1 MTGVARMEQDSL
13 VAPLKLLAQ
22 QCLRISPELN
32 QLYLDQMAII
42 GHLNAQNLLK
52 IQQDQHRI
60 ELLNGLFY
68 IQFHTPQALDSG
80 VAPALVE
87 SHFSFQEFKAEA
99 LEEFFFQDLYF
110 LTGDLKPQHSLYL
123 RDKAKQLRKLILHQV
138 YAWVNGPERVSAFLQ
153 HMSIVQ
159 ADIIDH
165 QLMKAGLNTTPV
177 MQHFI
182 LDRQDIPQQLLH
194 SLQQV
199 FSLEFLQQDEFLSI
213 QSLMDSLDEFCFSAA
228 QFLHPATFRIISL
241 SFEERFNL
249 HELNDHTDDI
259 RLLYRHAEE
268 QSNLLGFVRLMNR
281 EVWHRDDLLSKRNF
295 LENYPYLWQKKV
307 ARLPLFDC
315 NRAVNWLFKQPA
327 EVLDW
332 ISNNIQH
339 SSVRV
344 AVTALSFVD
353 SHHIHP
359 QIILATLQYFQ
370 YVSARLFI
378 HSLHEYAIQHDWF
391 QHKHNQAVVLKGTRQ
406 AIDDQRI
413 AITPSILY
421 LDEWMELLRNV
432 VKMDDQLTKKVYLGL
447 SRVMQAYIQHL
458 YKITVHLPVEVLAYI
473 QPNSQQDRDF
483 YNVLQ
488 RYRIPFTEFRQLFY
502 LHSGHVRESVFDS
515 YVRDYLVEYFS
526 SHNEIPK
533 NLSWSGLFVQA
544 VTWHDQIQKQEII
557 AKLKKDFTLA
567 TWSPRTRVSFLL
579 YFNWR
584 FEELKTLDR
593 ILEETKIFRNCLAA
607 SYAQQIIEGA
617 YVAFR
622 MSHPDVHLPLI
633 LGCQWVNGQ
642 LIFDQLEYPNN
653 QKAEAE
659 YSNIARHFI
668 NWLNLQ
674 T

>member
-1 MTGVARMEQDSL
+1 MEQDSL
-13 VAPLKLLAQ
+13 VAPLTLLAQ

-32 QLYLDQMAII
+32 QLYLDQMAMI
-42 GHLNAQNLLK
+42 GHLNAQNLIK

-60 ELLNGLFY
+60 ELLDGLFH
-68 IQFHTPQALDSG
+68 IQFHTPRALDSG
-80 VAPALVE
+80 TVPALLD
-87 SHFSFQEFKAEA
+87 SHFYFQQCQAEA
-99 LEEFFFQDLYF
+99 LEEFFLQDIYF

-123 RDKAKQLRKLILHQV
+123 RDKAKQLRQLILAQV
-138 YAWVNGPERVSAFLQ
+138 YAWANGPERVFEFLRQ
-153 HMSIVQ
+153 MSVVQ
-159 ADIIDH
+159 AEIVDQ
-165 QLMKAGLNTTPV
+165 QLIKVGLYATPV
-177 MQHFI
+177 MQNFV
-182 LDRQDIPQQLLH
+182 QDEQEIPQQILK
-194 SLQQV
+194 SLQQA
-199 FSLEFLQQDEFLSI
+199 FSLECLQQDEFLSI

-228 QFLHPATFRIISL
+228 QFLPPVMFRIMSL

-281 EVWHRDDLLSKRNF
+281 DVWHRDDLLSKRNF
-295 LENYPYLWQKKV
+295 LENHPYLWQKKV

-315 NRAVNWLFKQPA
+315 HRAVNWLFKQPA

-332 ISNNIQH
+332 VSSNIQH

-378 HSLHEYAIQHDWF
+378 HSMHEYAIQHDWF
-391 QHKHNQAVVLKGTRQ
+391 QHSYNQAVVLKGTRQ
-406 AIDDQRI
+406 SLNDQRI
-413 AITPSILY
+413 AISPSILY

-432 VKMDDQLTKKVYLGL
+432 VNMDDQLTKKVHLNL
-447 SRVMQAYIQHL
+447 SRVMQAYMQHL
-458 YKITVHLPVEVLAYI
+458 YKITLHLPEELLTYI
-473 QPNSQQDRDF
+473 QPHSQQNRDF
-483 YNVLQ
+483 YNVLH

-502 LHSGHVRESVFDS
+502 LQSGHVRESLFDS

-526 SHNEIPK
+526 SHTEIPK
-533 NLSWSGLFVQA
+533 NLSWTSLFNQA
-544 VTWHDQIQKQEII
+544 VVWHDQIQKQEMI
-557 AKLKKDFTLA
+557 AKLKKQFALVNWTPI
-567 TWSPRTRVSFLL
+567 TQVSFLL

-593 ILEETKIFRNCLAA
+593 ILEESKIFRNCLAA
-607 SYAQQIIEGA
+607 SYAQQIVEGQ

-622 MSHPDVHLPLI
+622 MSHPAVRLPLI
-633 LGCQWVNGQ
+633 LGCQLINGQ
-642 LIFDQLEYPNN
+642 VIFDQLEYPNN

-659 YSNIARHFI
+659 YSNIAMHFI

-674 T
+674 A

>member
-1 MTGVARMEQDSL
+1 MEQESL
-13 VAPLKLLAQ
+13 VASLRLLAQ

-42 GHLNAQNLLK
+42 GHLNAQNLIK
-52 IQQDQHRI
+52 IQQDQCRI
-60 ELLNGLFY
+60 ELLDGLFY
-68 IQFHTPQALDSG
+68 IQFHTPYALDSG
-80 VAPALVE
+80 AAPALVD
-87 SHFSFQEFKAEA
+87 SHFYFQQCKAEA
-99 LEEFFFQDLYF
+99 LEEFFLQDIYF

-123 RDKAKQLRKLILHQV
+123 RDKAKQLRQLILAQV
-138 YAWVNGPERVSAFLQ
+138 YAWVNGLERVSEFLQ
-153 HMSIVQ
+153 QMSIVQ
-159 ADIIDH
+159 AEIIDQ
-165 QLMKAGLNTTPV
+165 QLIKAGLYTAPV
-177 MQHFI
+177 MQNFI
-182 LDRQDIPQQLLH
+182 QDEQEIPQQTLE
-194 SLQQV
+194 SLQQA
-199 FSLEFLQQDEFLSI
+199 FSLECLQQDEFLSI

-228 QFLHPATFRIISL
+228 QFLPPALFRIMSL

-249 HELNDHTDDI
+249 HELNDHADDI
-259 RLLYRHAEE
+259 CLLYRHAEE

-281 EVWHRDDLLSKRNF
+281 DVWHRDDLLSKRNF
-295 LENYPYLWQKKV
+295 LENHPYLWQKKV

-315 NRAVNWLFKQPA
+315 HRAVNWIFKQPA

-378 HSLHEYAIQHDWF
+378 HSMHEYAIQHDWF
-391 QHKHNQAVVLKGTRQ
+391 QHQYNQAVVLKGTRQ
-406 AIDDQRI
+406 SIEDQRI
-413 AITPSILY
+413 AISPSILY

-432 VKMDDQLTKKVYLGL
+432 VKMDDQLTKKVYLNL
-447 SRVMQAYIQHL
+447 SRMMQAYMQHL
-458 YKITVHLPVEVLAYI
+458 YKITAHLPDEVLVYI
-473 QPNSQQDRDF
+473 QPQSQQNRDF
-483 YNVLQ
+483 YNVLH

-502 LHSGHVRESVFDS
+502 LQSGHVRESLFDS

-526 SHNEIPK
+526 SHTEIPK
-533 NLSWSGLFVQA
+533 NLSWTSLFNQA
-544 VTWHDQIQKQEII
+544 VVWHDQVQKQEMI
-557 AKLKKDFTLA
+557 AKLKKQFALVNWTPI
-567 TWSPRTRVSFLL
+567 TQVSFLL

-593 ILEETKIFRNCLAA
+593 ILEESKIFRNCLAA
-607 SYAQQIIEGA
+607 SYAQQILEGQ

-622 MSHPDVHLPLI
+622 MSHPAVRLPLI
-633 LGCQWVNGQ
+633 LGCQLVNGQ
-642 LIFDQLEYPNN
+642 VIFDQLEYPNN

-659 YSNIARHFI
+659 YSNIAMHFI

-674 T
+674 A

>member
-1 MTGVARMEQDSL
+1 MEQESL
-13 VAPLKLLAQ
+13 VASLRLLAQ

-42 GHLNAQNLLK
+42 GHLNAQNLIK
-52 IQQDQHRI
+52 IQQDQCRI
-60 ELLNGLFY
+60 ELLDGLFY
-68 IQFHTPQALDSG
+68 IQFHTPYALDSG
-80 VAPALVE
+80 AAPALVD
-87 SHFSFQEFKAEA
+87 SHFYFQQCKAEA
-99 LEEFFFQDLYF
+99 LEEFFLQDIYF

-123 RDKAKQLRKLILHQV
+123 RDKAKQLRQLILAQV
-138 YAWVNGPERVSAFLQ
+138 YAWVNGLERVSEFLQ
-153 HMSIVQ
+153 QMSIVQ
-159 ADIIDH
+159 AEIIDQ
-165 QLMKAGLNTTPV
+165 QLIKAGLYTAPV
-177 MQHFI
+177 MQNFI
-182 LDRQDIPQQLLH
+182 QDEQEIPQQTLE
-194 SLQQV
+194 SLQQA
-199 FSLEFLQQDEFLSI
+199 FSLECLQQDEFLSI

-228 QFLHPATFRIISL
+228 QFLPPALFRIMSL

-259 RLLYRHAEE
+259 CLLYRHAEE

-281 EVWHRDDLLSKRNF
+281 DVWHRDDLLSKRNF
-295 LENYPYLWQKKV
+295 LENHPYLWQKKV

-315 NRAVNWLFKQPA
+315 HRAVNWIFKQPA

-378 HSLHEYAIQHDWF
+378 HSMHEYAIQHDWF
-391 QHKHNQAVVLKGTRQ
+391 QHQYNQAVVLKGTRQ
-406 AIDDQRI
+406 SIEDQRI
-413 AITPSILY
+413 AISPSILY

-432 VKMDDQLTKKVYLGL
+432 VKMDDQLTKKVYLNL
-447 SRVMQAYIQHL
+447 SRMMQAYMQHL
-458 YKITVHLPVEVLAYI
+458 YKITAHLPDEVLVYI
-473 QPNSQQDRDF
+473 QPQSQQNRDF
-483 YNVLQ
+483 YNVLH

-502 LHSGHVRESVFDS
+502 LQSGHVRESLFDS

-526 SHNEIPK
+526 SHTEIPK
-533 NLSWSGLFVQA
+533 NLSWTSLFNQA
-544 VTWHDQIQKQEII
+544 VVWHDQIQKQEMI
-557 AKLKKDFTLA
+557 AKLKKQFALVNWTPI
-567 TWSPRTRVSFLL
+567 TQVSFLL

-593 ILEETKIFRNCLAA
+593 ILEESKIFRNCLAA
-607 SYAQQIIEGA
+607 SYAQQILEGQ

-622 MSHPDVHLPLI
+622 MSHPAVRLPLI
-633 LGCQWVNGQ
+633 LGCQLVNGQ
-642 LIFDQLEYPNN
+642 VIFDQLEYPNN

-659 YSNIARHFI
+659 YSNIAMHFI

-674 T
+674 A

>member
-1 MTGVARMEQDSL
+1 MEQESL
-13 VAPLKLLAQ
+13 VASLRLLAQ

-32 QLYLDQMAII
+32 QLYLDQMAMI
-42 GHLNAQNLLK
+42 GHLNAQNLIK

-60 ELLNGLFY
+60 ELVDGLFH
-68 IQFHTPQALDSG
+68 IQFHAPRALDFGTTS
-80 VAPALVE
+80 ALLD
-87 SHFSFQEFKAEA
+87 SHFYFQQLKAEA
-99 LEEFFFQDLYF
+99 LEEFFLQDIYF

-123 RDKAKQLRKLILHQV
+123 RDKAKQLRQLILAQV
-138 YAWVNGPERVSAFLQ
+138 YAWVNGPERVFEFLQ
-153 HMSIVQ
+153 KMSIVQ
-159 ADIIDH
+159 AEIVDQ
-165 QLMKAGLNTTPV
+165 QLIKAGLYITPV
-177 MQHFI
+177 MQNFV
-182 LDRQDIPQQLLH
+182 QDEQEIPQQILER
-194 SLQQV
+194 LQQA
-199 FSLEFLQQDEFLSI
+199 FSLECLQQDEFLSI

-228 QFLHPATFRIISL
+228 QFLPPAMFRIMSL

-259 RLLYRHAEE
+259 CLLYRHAEE

-281 EVWHRDDLLSKRNF
+281 DVWHRDDLLSKRNF

-315 NRAVNWLFKQPA
+315 HRAVNWIFKQPA

-378 HSLHEYAIQHDWF
+378 HSMHEYAIQHDWF
-391 QHKHNQAVVLKGTRQ
+391 QHQHNQAVVLKGTRQ
-406 AIDDQRI
+406 SIEDQRI
-413 AITPSILY
+413 AISPSILY

-432 VKMDDQLTKKVYLGL
+432 VKMDDQLTKKVYLNL
-447 SRVMQAYIQHL
+447 SRMMQAYMQHL
-458 YKITVHLPVEVLAYI
+458 YKITAHLPDEVLVYI
-473 QPNSQQDRDF
+473 QPQSQQNRDF
-483 YNVLQ
+483 YNVLH

-502 LHSGHVRESVFDS
+502 LQSGHVRESLFDS

-526 SHNEIPK
+526 SHTEIPK
-533 NLSWSGLFVQA
+533 NLSWTSLFNQA
-544 VTWHDQIQKQEII
+544 VVWHDQVQKQEMI
-557 AKLKKDFTLA
+557 AKLKKQFALVNWTPI
-567 TWSPRTRVSFLL
+567 TQVSFLL

-593 ILEETKIFRNCLAA
+593 ILEESKIFRNCLAA
-607 SYAQQIIEGA
+607 SYAQQILEGQ
-617 YVAFR
+617 YVAFL
-622 MSHPDVHLPLI
+622 MSHPAVRLPLI
-633 LGCQWVNGQ
+633 LGCQLVNGQ
-642 LIFDQLEYPNN
+642 VIFDQLEYPNN

-659 YSNIARHFI
+659 YSNIAMHFI

-674 T
+674 A

>member
-1 MTGVARMEQDSL
+1 MEQESL
-13 VAPLKLLAQ
+13 VASLRLLAQ

-42 GHLNAQNLLK
+42 GHLNAQNLIK
-52 IQQDQHRI
+52 IQQDQCRI
-60 ELLNGLFY
+60 ELLDGLFY
-68 IQFHTPQALDSG
+68 IQFHTPYALDSG
-80 VAPALVE
+80 AAPALVD
-87 SHFSFQEFKAEA
+87 SHFYFQQCKAEA
-99 LEEFFFQDLYF
+99 LEEFFLQDIYF

-123 RDKAKQLRKLILHQV
+123 RDKAKQLRQLILAQV
-138 YAWVNGPERVSAFLQ
+138 YAWVNGLERVSEFLQ
-153 HMSIVQ
+153 QMSIVQ
-159 ADIIDH
+159 AEIIDQ
-165 QLMKAGLNTTPV
+165 QLIKAGLYTAPV
-177 MQHFI
+177 MQNFI
-182 LDRQDIPQQLLH
+182 QDEQEIPQQILE
-194 SLQQV
+194 SLQQA
-199 FSLEFLQQDEFLSI
+199 FSLECLQQDEFLSI

-228 QFLHPATFRIISL
+228 QFLPPALFRIMSL

-259 RLLYRHAEE
+259 CLLYRHAEE

-281 EVWHRDDLLSKRNF
+281 DVWHRDDLLSKRNF
-295 LENYPYLWQKKV
+295 LENHPYLWQKKV

-315 NRAVNWLFKQPA
+315 HRAVNWIFKQSA

-378 HSLHEYAIQHDWF
+378 HSMHEYAIQHDWF
-391 QHKHNQAVVLKGTRQ
+391 QHQYNQAVVLKGTRQ
-406 AIDDQRI
+406 SIEDQRI
-413 AITPSILY
+413 AISPSILY

-432 VKMDDQLTKKVYLGL
+432 VKMDDQLTKKVYLNL
-447 SRVMQAYIQHL
+447 SRMMQAYMQHL
-458 YKITVHLPVEVLAYI
+458 YKITAHLPDEVLVYI
-473 QPNSQQDRDF
+473 QPQSQQNRDF
-483 YNVLQ
+483 YNVLH

-502 LHSGHVRESVFDS
+502 LQSGHVRESLFDS

-526 SHNEIPK
+526 SHTEIPK
-533 NLSWSGLFVQA
+533 NLSWTSLFNQA
-544 VTWHDQIQKQEII
+544 VVWHDQIQKQEMI
-557 AKLKKDFTLA
+557 AKLKKQFALVNWTPI
-567 TWSPRTRVSFLL
+567 TQVSFLL

-584 FEELKTLDR
+584 FEELKTLER
-593 ILEETKIFRNCLAA
+593 ILEESKIFRNCLAA
-607 SYAQQIIEGA
+607 SYAQQIVEGQ

-622 MSHPDVHLPLI
+622 MSHPAVRLPLI
-633 LGCQWVNGQ
+633 LGCQLVNGQ
-642 LIFDQLEYPNN
+642 VIFDQLEYPNN

-659 YSNIARHFI
+659 YSNIAMHFI

-674 T
+674 A

>member
-1 MTGVARMEQDSL
+1 MEQESL
-13 VAPLKLLAQ
+13 VASLRLLAQ

-42 GHLNAQNLLK
+42 GHLNAQNLIK
-52 IQQDQHRI
+52 IQQDQCRI
-60 ELLNGLFY
+60 ELLDGLFY
-68 IQFHTPQALDSG
+68 IQFHTPYALDSG
-80 VAPALVE
+80 AAPALVD
-87 SHFSFQEFKAEA
+87 SHFYFQQCKAEA
-99 LEEFFFQDLYF
+99 LEEFFLQDIYF

-123 RDKAKQLRKLILHQV
+123 RDKAKQLRQLILAQV
-138 YAWVNGPERVSAFLQ
+138 YAWVNGLERVSEFLQ
-153 HMSIVQ
+153 QMSIVQ
-159 ADIIDH
+159 AEIIDQ
-165 QLMKAGLNTTPV
+165 QLIKAGLYTAPV
-177 MQHFI
+177 MQNFI
-182 LDRQDIPQQLLH
+182 QDEQEIPQQTLE
-194 SLQQV
+194 SLQQA
-199 FSLEFLQQDEFLSI
+199 FSLECLQQDEFLSI

-228 QFLHPATFRIISL
+228 QFLPPALFRIMSL

-259 RLLYRHAEE
+259 CLLYRHAEE

-281 EVWHRDDLLSKRNF
+281 DVWHRDDLLSKRNF
-295 LENYPYLWQKKV
+295 LENHPYLWQKKV

-315 NRAVNWLFKQPA
+315 HRAVNWIFKQPA

-378 HSLHEYAIQHDWF
+378 HSMHEYAIQHDWF
-391 QHKHNQAVVLKGTRQ
+391 QHQYNQAVVLKGTRQ
-406 AIDDQRI
+406 SIEDQRI
-413 AITPSILY
+413 AISPSILY

-432 VKMDDQLTKKVYLGL
+432 VKMDDQLTKKVYLNL
-447 SRVMQAYIQHL
+447 SRMMQAYMQHL
-458 YKITVHLPVEVLAYI
+458 YKITAHLPDEVLVYI
-473 QPNSQQDRDF
+473 QPQSQQNRDF
-483 YNVLQ
+483 YNVLH

-502 LHSGHVRESVFDS
+502 LQSGHVRESLFDS

-526 SHNEIPK
+526 SHTEIPK
-533 NLSWSGLFVQA
+533 NLSWTSLFNQA
-544 VTWHDQIQKQEII
+544 VVWHDQIQKQEMI
-557 AKLKKDFTLA
+557 AKLKKQFALVNWTPI
-567 TWSPRTRVSFLL
+567 TQVSFLL

-593 ILEETKIFRNCLAA
+593 ILEESKIFRNCLAA
-607 SYAQQIIEGA
+607 SYAQQIVERQ

-622 MSHPDVHLPLI
+622 MSHPAVHLPLI
-633 LGCQWVNGQ
+633 LGCQLVNGQ
-642 LIFDQLEYPNN
+642 VIFDQLEYPNN

-659 YSNIARHFI
+659 YSNIAMHFI

-674 T
+674 A

>member
-1 MTGVARMEQDSL
+1 MEQDSL
-13 VAPLKLLAQ
+13 VAPLRLLAQ

-42 GHLNAQNLLK
+42 GHLNAQNLIK
-52 IQQDQHRI
+52 IQQDQCRI
-60 ELLNGLFY
+60 ELLDGLFY
-68 IQFHTPQALDSG
+68 IQFHTPYALDSG
-80 VAPALVE
+80 AAPALVD
-87 SHFSFQEFKAEA
+87 SHFYFQQCKAEA
-99 LEEFFFQDLYF
+99 LEEFFLQDIYF

-123 RDKAKQLRKLILHQV
+123 RDKAKQLRQLILAQV
-138 YAWVNGPERVSAFLQ
+138 YAWANGPKRVFEFLQ
-153 HMSIVQ
+153 QMSIVQ
-159 ADIIDH
+159 AEIIDQ
-165 QLMKAGLNTTPV
+165 QLIKAGLYTTPV
-177 MQHFI
+177 MQNFV
-182 LDRQDIPQQLLH
+182 QDEQEIPQQILE
-194 SLQQV
+194 SLQQA
-199 FSLEFLQQDEFLSI
+199 FSLECLQQDEFLSI

-228 QFLHPATFRIISL
+228 QFLPPALFRIMSL

-259 RLLYRHAEE
+259 CLLYRHAEE

-281 EVWHRDDLLSKRNF
+281 DVWHRDDLLSKRNF
-295 LENYPYLWQKKV
+295 LENHPYLWQKKV

-315 NRAVNWLFKQPA
+315 HRAVNWIFKQPA

-378 HSLHEYAIQHDWF
+378 HSMHEYAIQHDWF
-391 QHKHNQAVVLKGTRQ
+391 QHQYNQAVVLKGTRQ
-406 AIDDQRI
+406 SIEDQRI
-413 AITPSILY
+413 AISPSILY

-432 VKMDDQLTKKVYLGL
+432 VKMDDQLTKKVYLNL
-447 SRVMQAYIQHL
+447 SRMMQAYMQHL
-458 YKITVHLPVEVLAYI
+458 YKITAHLPDEVLVYI
-473 QPNSQQDRDF
+473 QPQSQQNRDF
-483 YNVLQ
+483 YNVLH

-502 LHSGHVRESVFDS
+502 LQSGHVRESLFDS

-526 SHNEIPK
+526 SHTEIPK
-533 NLSWSGLFVQA
+533 NLSWTSLFNQA
-544 VTWHDQIQKQEII
+544 VVWHDQVQKQEMI
-557 AKLKKDFTLA
+557 AKLKKQFALVNWTPI
-567 TWSPRTRVSFLL
+567 TQVSFLL

-593 ILEETKIFRNCLAA
+593 ILEESKIFRNCLAA
-607 SYAQQIIEGA
+607 SYAQQILEGQ

-622 MSHPDVHLPLI
+622 MSHPAVRLPLI
-633 LGCQWVNGQ
+633 LGCQLVNGQ
-642 LIFDQLEYPNN
+642 VIFDQLEYPNN

-659 YSNIARHFI
+659 YSNIAMHFI

-674 T
+674 A

>member
-1 MTGVARMEQDSL
+1 MEQESL
-13 VAPLKLLAQ
+13 VASLRLLAQ

-42 GHLNAQNLLK
+42 GHLNAQNLIK
-52 IQQDQHRI
+52 IQQDQCRI
-60 ELLNGLFY
+60 ELLDGLFY
-68 IQFHTPQALDSG
+68 IQFHTPYALDSG
-80 VAPALVE
+80 AAPALVD
-87 SHFSFQEFKAEA
+87 SHFYFQQCKAEA
-99 LEEFFFQDLYF
+99 LEEFFLQDIYF

-123 RDKAKQLRKLILHQV
+123 RDKAKQLRQLILAQV
-138 YAWVNGPERVSAFLQ
+138 YAWVNGLERVSEFLQ
-153 HMSIVQ
+153 QMSIVQ
-159 ADIIDH
+159 AEIIDQ
-165 QLMKAGLNTTPV
+165 QLIKAGLYTAPV
-177 MQHFI
+177 MQNFI
-182 LDRQDIPQQLLH
+182 QDEQEIPQQTLE
-194 SLQQV
+194 SLQQA
-199 FSLEFLQQDEFLSI
+199 FSLECLQQDEFLSI

-228 QFLHPATFRIISL
+228 QFLPPALFRIMSL

-259 RLLYRHAEE
+259 CLLYRHAEE

-281 EVWHRDDLLSKRNF
+281 DVWHRDDLLSKRNF
-295 LENYPYLWQKKV
+295 LENHPYLWQKKV

-315 NRAVNWLFKQPA
+315 HRAVNWIFKQPA

-378 HSLHEYAIQHDWF
+378 HSMHEYAIQHDWF
-391 QHKHNQAVVLKGTRQ
+391 QHQYNQAVVLKGTRQ
-406 AIDDQRI
+406 SIEDQRI
-413 AITPSILY
+413 AISPSILY

-432 VKMDDQLTKKVYLGL
+432 VKMDDQLTKKVYLNL
-447 SRVMQAYIQHL
+447 SRMMQAYMQHL
-458 YKITVHLPVEVLAYI
+458 YKITAHLPDEVLVYI
-473 QPNSQQDRDF
+473 QPQSQQNRDF
-483 YNVLQ
+483 YNVLH

-502 LHSGHVRESVFDS
+502 LQSGHVRESLFDS

-526 SHNEIPK
+526 SHTEIPK
-533 NLSWSGLFVQA
+533 NLSWTSLFNQA
-544 VTWHDQIQKQEII
+544 VVWHDQLQKQEMI
-557 AKLKKDFTLA
+557 AKLKKQFALVNWTPI
-567 TWSPRTRVSFLL
+567 TQVSFLL

-593 ILEETKIFRNCLAA
+593 ILEESKIFRNCLAA
-607 SYAQQIIEGA
+607 SYAQQILEGQ

-622 MSHPDVHLPLI
+622 MSHPAVRLPLI
-633 LGCQWVNGQ
+633 LGCQLVNGQ
-642 LIFDQLEYPNN
+642 VIFDQLEYPNN

-659 YSNIARHFI
+659 YSNIAMHFI

-674 T
+674 A

>member
-1 MTGVARMEQDSL
+1 MEQDSL
-13 VAPLKLLAQ
+13 LAPLTLLAQ
-22 QCLRISPELN
+22 QCLRISAELN
-32 QLYLDQMAII
+32 QLYLDQIAMI
-42 GHLNAQNLLK
+42 GHLNAQNLIK
-52 IQQDQHRI
+52 IQQEQHRI
-60 ELLNGLFY
+60 ELLDGLFY
-68 IQFHTPQALDSG
+68 LQFHHPQALDSG
-80 VAPALVE
+80 AVSTLVE
-87 SHFSFQEFKAEA
+87 SHFYAEQYKAEA
-99 LEEFFFQDLYF
+99 LEEYFLQDIYF

-123 RDKAKQLRKLILHQV
+123 RDKAKQLRKLILNQV
-138 YAWVNGPERVSAFLQ
+138 YAWVNGPERVLAFLCQ
-153 HMSIVQ
+153 MTMLQ
-159 ADIIDH
+159 AEIIDQ
-165 QLMKAGLNTTPV
+165 QLIKAGLYSTPV
-177 MQHFI
+177 MQMF
-182 LDRQDIPQQLLH
+182 LQDEQDIPAQLLARLQQAF
-194 SLQQV
+194 SLQY
-199 FSLEFLQQDEFLSI
+199 LQQDDFLSI

-249 HELNDHTDDI
+249 HELHDHTDDI

-281 EVWHRDDLLSKRNF
+281 DVWQHDDLLSKRNF
-295 LENYPYLWQKKV
+295 LENDPYLWQKKV

-315 NRAVNWLFKQPA
+315 HRAVNWLFKQPA

-332 ISNNIQH
+332 VSSNIQH

-378 HSLHEYAIQHDWF
+378 HSMHEYAIQHDWF
-391 QHKHNQAVVLKGTRQ
+391 QHGYNQAVVLKGTRQ
-406 AIDDQRI
+406 SMDDQRI
-413 AITPSILY
+413 AISPSILY

-432 VKMDDQLTKKVYLGL
+432 VNMDDQLTKKVYLNL
-447 SRVMQAYIQHL
+447 SRVMQAYMQHL
-458 YKITVHLPVEVLAYI
+458 YKITLHLPEELLTYI
-473 QPNSQQDRDF
+473 QPHSQQNRDF

-488 RYRIPFTEFRQLFY
+488 RYRIPLDEFRQLFY

-526 SHNEIPK
+526 SYNEIPK
-533 NLSWSGLFVQA
+533 NLSWSGLFAQA
-544 VTWHDQIQKQEII
+544 VTWHDQIQKQDII
-557 AKLKKDFTLA
+557 AKLKKEFALA

-593 ILEETKIFRNCLAA
+593 ILEESKIFRNCLAA
-607 SYAQQIIEGA
+607 SYAQQIIEGQ

-622 MSHPDVHLPLI
+622 MSHPDVRLPLI
-633 LGCQWVNGQ
+633 LGCQLVNGQ
-642 LIFDQLEYPNN
+642 VIFDQLEYPNN

-659 YSNIARHFI
+659 YSNIAMHFI

>member
-1 MTGVARMEQDSL
+1 MEQESL
-13 VAPLKLLAQ
+13 VASLRLLAQ

-42 GHLNAQNLLK
+42 GHLNAQNLIK
-52 IQQDQHRI
+52 IQQDQCRI
-60 ELLNGLFY
+60 ELLDGLFY
-68 IQFHTPQALDSG
+68 IQFHTPYALDSG
-80 VAPALVE
+80 AAPALVD
-87 SHFSFQEFKAEA
+87 SHFYFQQCKAEA
-99 LEEFFFQDLYF
+99 LEEFFLQDIYF

-123 RDKAKQLRKLILHQV
+123 RDKAKQLRQLILAQV
-138 YAWVNGPERVSAFLQ
+138 YAWVNGLERVSEFLQ
-153 HMSIVQ
+153 QMSIVQ
-159 ADIIDH
+159 AEIIDQ
-165 QLMKAGLNTTPV
+165 QLIKAGLYTAPV
-177 MQHFI
+177 MQNFI
-182 LDRQDIPQQLLH
+182 QDEQEIPQQTLE
-194 SLQQV
+194 SLQQA
-199 FSLEFLQQDEFLSI
+199 FSLECLQQDEFLSI

-228 QFLHPATFRIISL
+228 QFLPPALFRIMSL

-259 RLLYRHAEE
+259 CLLYRHAEE

-281 EVWHRDDLLSKRNF
+281 DVWHRDDLLSKRNF
-295 LENYPYLWQKKV
+295 LENHPYLWQKKV

-315 NRAVNWLFKQPA
+315 HRAVNWIFKQPA

-378 HSLHEYAIQHDWF
+378 HSMHEYAIQHDWF
-391 QHKHNQAVVLKGTRQ
+391 QHQYNQAVVLKGTRQ
-406 AIDDQRI
+406 SIEDQRI
-413 AITPSILY
+413 AISPSILY

-432 VKMDDQLTKKVYLGL
+432 VKMDDQLTKKVYLNL
-447 SRVMQAYIQHL
+447 SRVMQAYMQHL
-458 YKITVHLPVEVLAYI
+458 YKITAHLPDEVLVYI
-473 QPNSQQDRDF
+473 QPQSQQNRDF
-483 YNVLQ
+483 YNVLH

-502 LHSGHVRESVFDS
+502 LQSGHVRESLFDS

-526 SHNEIPK
+526 SHTEIPK
-533 NLSWSGLFVQA
+533 NLSWTSLFNQA
-544 VTWHDQIQKQEII
+544 VVWHDQIQKQEMI
-557 AKLKKDFTLA
+557 AKLKKQFALVNWTPI
-567 TWSPRTRVSFLL
+567 TQVSFLL

-593 ILEETKIFRNCLAA
+593 ILEESKIFRNCLAA
-607 SYAQQIIEGA
+607 SYAQQIVERQ

-622 MSHPDVHLPLI
+622 MSHPAVHLPLI
-633 LGCQWVNGQ
+633 LGCQLVNGQ
-642 LIFDQLEYPNN
+642 VIFDQLEYPNN

-659 YSNIARHFI
+659 YSNIAMHFI

-674 T
+674 A

>member
-1 MTGVARMEQDSL
+1 MEQESL
-13 VAPLKLLAQ
+13 VASLRLLAQ

-32 QLYLDQMAII
+32 QLYLDQMAMI
-42 GHLNAQNLLK
+42 GHLNAQNLIK
-52 IQQDQHRI
+52 IQQNQHRI
-60 ELLNGLFY
+60 ELLDGLFH
-68 IQFHTPQALDSG
+68 IQFHTPRALDCG
-80 VAPALVE
+80 TVPALLD
-87 SHFSFQEFKAEA
+87 SHFYFQQCQTEA
-99 LEEFFFQDLYF
+99 LEEFFLQDIYF

-123 RDKAKQLRKLILHQV
+123 RDKAKQLRQLILAQV
-138 YAWVNGPERVSAFLQ
+138 YAWANGPERVFEFLRQ
-153 HMSIVQ
+153 MSVVQ
-159 ADIIDH
+159 AEIVDQ
-165 QLMKAGLNTTPV
+165 QLIKVGLYATPV
-177 MQHFI
+177 MQNFV
-182 LDRQDIPQQLLH
+182 QGEQEIPQQILE
-194 SLQQV
+194 SLQQA
-199 FSLEFLQQDEFLSI
+199 FSLEYLQQDEFLSI

-228 QFLHPATFRIISL
+228 QFLPPAMFRIMSL

-249 HELNDHTDDI
+249 HQLNDHTDDI

-281 EVWHRDDLLSKRNF
+281 DVWHRDDLLSKRNF
-295 LENYPYLWQKKV
+295 LENHPYLWQKKV

-315 NRAVNWLFKQPA
+315 HRAVNWIFKQPA

-378 HSLHEYAIQHDWF
+378 HSMHEYAIQHDWF
-391 QHKHNQAVVLKGTRQ
+391 QHQYNQAVVLKGTRQ
-406 AIDDQRI
+406 SIEDQRI
-413 AITPSILY
+413 AISPSILY

-432 VKMDDQLTKKVYLGL
+432 VKMDDQLTKKVYLNL
-447 SRVMQAYIQHL
+447 SRMMQAYMQHL
-458 YKITVHLPVEVLAYI
+458 YKITAHLPDEVLVYI
-473 QPNSQQDRDF
+473 QPQSQQNRDF
-483 YNVLQ
+483 YNVLH

-502 LHSGHVRESVFDS
+502 LQSGHVRESLFDS

-526 SHNEIPK
+526 SHTEIPK
-533 NLSWSGLFVQA
+533 NLSWTSLFNQA
-544 VTWHDQIQKQEII
+544 VVWHDQVQKQEMI
-557 AKLKKDFTLA
+557 AKLKKQFALVNWTPI
-567 TWSPRTRVSFLL
+567 TQVSFLL

-593 ILEETKIFRNCLAA
+593 ILEESKIFRNCLAA
-607 SYAQQIIEGA
+607 SYAQQIVEGQ

-622 MSHPDVHLPLI
+622 MSHPAVRLPLI
-633 LGCQWVNGQ
+633 LGCQLVNGQ
-642 LIFDQLEYPNN
+642 VIFDQLEYPNN

-659 YSNIARHFI
+659 YSNIAMHFI

-674 T
+674 A